1 MVGSGGAV
9 VGSGGSVGSVTSFD
23 LVAVADRARLA
34 GSGVVVGSPW
44 VTGWLV
50 RLGCGVGVR

>member
-1 MVGSGGAV
+1 MV

-44 VTGWLV
+44 VTGWFV